1 MYFGRRSLITGV
13 AFGESDLVG
22 VVLQEEWPDKRV
34 HLWWEGSYK
43 RNDLSWEWPDK
54 RVHLWWEGS
63 YKRND
68 LSWEWPDKRVHL
80 WWGGVLQEE

>member
-54 RVHLWWEGS
+54 GVHLWWEGS
-63 YKRND
+63 YK
-68 LSWEWPDKRVHL
+68 SGP
-80 WWGGVLQEE
+80 